1 MPRGDRTGPT
11 GTGPMTGRRMG
22 LCAGLAAPGYANPG
36 AGRGRFGRG
45 WRHWFHITGL
55 TGWQRAALGCGPWG
69 LGAGGR
75 RSAEDRHEMDLE
87 ILKRQA
93 ELLEDALDDVRSRIE
108 QLEAET
114 EEEKA

>member
-1 MPRGDRTGPT
+1 
-11 GTGPMTGRRMG
+11 
-22 LCAGLAAPGYANPG
+22 
-36 AGRGRFGRG
+36 
-45 WRHWFHITGL
+45 
-55 TGWQRAALGCGPWG
+55 
-69 LGAGGR
+69 
-75 RSAEDRHEMDLE
+75 MDLE